1 MKNKI
6 VLIGAILLAAT
17 GMVHAAVIANYD
29 FTGGSAAS
37 TAEAIDHVTVSDFS
51 VSGGGGFSA
60 SSHTA
65 YMLSQHTTNTRAGA
79 ISNDDYYSFTVM
91 VDENYQLNL
100 DSLLFNHI
108 AYAQTNSIQSD
119 LAVFI
124 GTPFGAG
131 DEIASSTVTDTDTET
146 ELTSSPVDVDVST
159 IVLTGVTEIRIYNW
173 DNSDVESSAENGW
186 FFTRVDD
193 VKLNGAVSAIPEPSS
208 YALLAGCFGLTWVM
222 LRRRR

>member
-6 VLIGAILLAAT
+6 VLIGAISLAAT
-17 GMVHAAVIANYD
+17 GMVHAAEIANYD
-29 FTGGSAAS
+29 FAGGSAAS
-37 TAEAIDHVTVSDFS
+37 TASAIDHVTVSDFS
-51 VSGGGGFSA
+51 VSGGGGFSGN
-60 SSHTA
+60 SDTA
-65 YMLSQHTTNTRAGA
+65 FMFSQHTTDTLAGA
-79 ISNDDYYSFTVM
+79 ISNDDYYSFTVT
-91 VDENYQLNL
+91 VEENYQLNL

-108 AYAQTNSIQSD
+108 AYAETNSIQSD

-124 GTPFGAG
+124 GTPFGDG

-146 ELTSSPVDVDVST
+146 ALTSSLEDVDVST

-186 FFTRVDD
+186 FFTRLDD
-193 VKLNGAVSAIPEPSS
+193 VVLNGEVSAIPEPSS
-208 YALLAGCFGLTWVM
+208 YALLAGCFGLAWVM